1 MSTPVNGVTALMSK
15 LNRQTWLRFRW
26 RLEYAAF
33 RSVIAVTWLLPVA
46 VQRVVAWSFAT
57 LLTRILPKK
66 LTRYDV
72 AAENLRHA
80 FGDDYSPEL
89 IDQTIFRMWQSLIR
103 LVCEVVQF
111 SRRVRCE
118 NVFDIIEFRNKE
130 QVIQAMCSG
139 RPVIL
144 LSGHFGNWEVAVA
157 TFGLFG
163 FDMGV
168 VARTL
173 DNPWLD
179 DWFRRFRE
187 STGHRMIDKDG
198 GGAEMQDRMQANRH
212 VALLADQSAGRRGCF
227 VDFFG
232 RPASTF
238 KSIALLALRYDAL
251 ICVGYA
257 ARLPDSSHSGS
268 WTKFELGC
276 EAVIDPRELT
286 GNNPVHELT
295 QQYTSALEAAIRRHP
310 DQYFWIHRRWKVQPG
325 RQPKTRTAS
334 KATEPLRRAG

>member
-1 MSTPVNGVTALMSK
+1 MQR
-15 LNRQTWLRFRW
+15 LNRQHWLHVRRL
-26 RLEYAAF
+26 LEYAAF
-33 RSVIAVTWLLPVA
+33 RSLIAFIWLLPVT
-46 VQRVVAWSFAT
+46 VQRVIAWGFAT
-57 LLTRILPKK
+57 LLTRVLPKNM
-66 LTRYDV
+66 TRYDV
-72 AAENLRHA
+72 ATQNIRDS
-80 FGDDYSPEL
+80 FGDQYSDEE
-89 IDQTIFRMWQSLIR
+89 IDGIIFRMWESLIR

-111 SRRVRCE
+111 SRHVRCE
-118 NVFDIIEFRNKE
+118 NVFDLIEFRNKE

-187 STGHRMIDKDG
+187 STGHRMIDKNG
-198 GGAEMQDRMQANRH
+198 GGGEMQDRLQNGRH
-212 VALLADQSAGRRGCF
+212 IALLADQDAGRRGCF

-257 ARLPDSSHSGS
+257 VRLPDESHSGR
-268 WTKFELGC
+268 WVKYELGC
-276 EAVIDPRELT
+276 EAVIDPRELP
-286 GNNPVHELT
+286 GDNPVQELT
-295 QQYTSALEAAIRRHP
+295 QQYTTALESAIRRTP
-310 DQYFWIHRRWKVQPG
+310 DQYFWVHRRWKSK
-325 RQPKTRTAS
+325 PKTKQQSDRS
-334 KATEPLRRAG
+334 LKRDEPLRKAG

>member
-1 MSTPVNGVTALMSK
+1 MK
-15 LNRQTWLRFRW
+15 RKNRSYWLRLRW
-26 RLEYAAF
+26 LLEYAAF
-33 RSVIAVTWLLPVA
+33 RSLIAIIWLLPVR
-46 VQRVVAWSFAT
+46 VQRAVAWSSAT
-57 LLTRILPKK
+57 LLTRVLPKK

-72 AAENLRHA
+72 AEENLRNA
-80 FGDDYSPEL
+80 FGDQYSAAE
-89 IDQTIFRMWQSLIR
+89 IDGIIFRMWASLIR
-103 LVCEVVQF
+103 LICEVVQF
-111 SRRVRCE
+111 SSQVRCE
-118 NVFDIIEFRNKE
+118 NVFDVIKFRNKE
-130 QVIQAMCSG
+130 QVIQAMCSD

-173 DNPWLD
+173 DNPWFD

-198 GGAEMQDRMQANRH
+198 GGAEMQDRMQRGRH

-227 VDFFG
+227 VNFFG
-232 RPASTF
+232 RPASTY

-257 ARLPDSSHSGS
+257 VRLPDDSHSGR

-286 GNNPVHELT
+286 DGNPIQELT
-295 QQYTSALEAAIRRHP
+295 QQFTSALESAIRRHP
-310 DQYFWIHRRWKVQPG
+310 DQYFWIHRRWKAQPG
-325 RQPKTRTAS
+325 MKRPKR
-334 KATEPLRRAG
+334 KAAAKEEPLRHAG

>member
-1 MSTPVNGVTALMSK
+1 MSK
-15 LNRQTWLRFRW
+15 QNRQTWLRFRW

-33 RSVIAVTWLLPVA
+33 RSVIAIIWLLPVT
-46 VQRVVAWSFAT
+46 VQRAVAWSFAT
-57 LLTRILPKK
+57 LLTRVLPRK

-72 AAENLRHA
+72 AADNLQHA
-80 FGDDYSPEL
+80 FGDQYSPQN
-89 IDQTIFRMWQSLIR
+89 IDRIIFRMWQSLIL

-198 GGAEMQDRMQANRH
+198 GGAEMEDRMQSGRH
-212 VALLADQSAGRRGCF
+212 VALLADQSAGKRGCF

-257 ARLPDSSHSGS
+257 ARLPDDSHSNRWS
-268 WTKFELGC
+268 RFELGC

-286 GNNPVHELT
+286 SNNPVHELT
-295 QQYTSALEAAIRRHP
+295 QQYTSALEAVIRRHP
-310 DQYFWIHRRWKVQPG
+310 DQYFWVHRRWKAQPG
-325 RQPKTRTAS
+325 NRRSRKKPAEN
-334 KATEPLRRAG
+334 TEPLRRAG

>member
-1 MSTPVNGVTALMSK
+1 MQR
-15 LNRQTWLRFRW
+15 LNRKHWLRAR
-26 RLEYAAF
+26 RLLEYAAF
-33 RSVIAVTWLLPVA
+33 RSLIAVIGLLPVR
-46 VQRVVAWSFAT
+46 VQRVIAWGFAT

-66 LTRYDV
+66 MTRYDI
-72 AAENLRHA
+72 ATQNIRDS
-80 FGDDYSPEL
+80 FGDQYSAEE
-89 IDQTIFRMWQSLIR
+89 IDRIIFRMWQSLIR

-111 SRRVRCE
+111 SRHVRCE
-118 NVFDIIEFRNKE
+118 NVFDVIEFRNKD

-198 GGAEMQDRMQANRH
+198 GGAEMQDRMQNGRH
-212 VALLADQSAGRRGCF
+212 VALLADQDAGSRGCF

-232 RPASTF
+232 RPASTY

-257 ARLPDSSHSGS
+257 VRLPDASHSNR
-268 WTKFELGC
+268 WVRYELGC
-276 EAVIDPRELT
+276 EAVIDPRELSD
-286 GNNPVHELT
+286 GNQIQELT
-295 QQYTSALEAAIRRHP
+295 QKFTSALESAIRRHP
-310 DQYFWIHRRWKVQPG
+310 DQYFWVHRRWKSKPRIKAG
-325 RQPKTRTAS
+325 KTETTPDS
-334 KATEPLRRAG
+334 EPLRRAG